1 MHVLSETWVM
11 SRSIQAE
18 KSGLEPKPTSLL
30 QPVTWVTGK
39 EIGLELGQ
47 IGLAYFAAPMRGS
60 SYLASNVRRVRVRW
74 LPITANRVMG
84 SFTLRSRRTARQ
96 TGCSKSANAV
106 RRKGAPGP

>member
-11 SRSIQAE
+11 SRSIPAE
-18 KSGLEPKPTSLL
+18 KSGLKPKPTSLL

-60 SYLASNVRRVRVRW
+60 SYLASNVRRSACV
-74 LPITANRVMG
+74 
-84 SFTLRSRRTARQ
+84 
-96 TGCSKSANAV
+96 GC
-106 RRKGAPGP
+106 R

>member
-39 EIGLELGQ
+39 EIGLDLGQ
-47 IGLAYFAAPMRGS
+47 IGLAYFAAQCEAVHTWRQMFAGPRA
-60 SYLASNVRRVRVRW
+60 LAADNS
-74 LPITANRVMG
+74 
-84 SFTLRSRRTARQ
+84 
-96 TGCSKSANAV
+96 
-106 RRKGAPGP
+106 

>member
-60 SYLASNVRRVRVRW
+60 SYLASNVRRSACV
-74 LPITANRVMG
+74 
-84 SFTLRSRRTARQ
+84 
-96 TGCSKSANAV
+96 GC
-106 RRKGAPGP
+106 R